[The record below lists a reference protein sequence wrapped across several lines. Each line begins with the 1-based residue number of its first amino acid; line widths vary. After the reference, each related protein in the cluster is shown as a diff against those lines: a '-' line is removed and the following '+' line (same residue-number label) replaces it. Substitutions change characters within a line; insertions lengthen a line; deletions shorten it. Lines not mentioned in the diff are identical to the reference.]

1 MGNSLRC
8 LDSLW
13 LFTLKHSPIPNRW
26 RVVRLESQPE
36 SDFDKA
42 EKMNRT
48 FGNFMESRYKLDFT
62 ANKIARI
69 LGSLYSM
76 EKKSVENLSLIV

>member
-1 MGNSLRC
+1 MGNSLSS
-8 LDSLW
+8 LDRVW
-13 LFTLKHSPIPNRW
+13 LVTLKHSAIPNRW
-26 RVVRLESQPE
+26 RLERLESQPE

-69 LGSLYSM
+69 LGSQHSM
-76 EKKSVENLSLIV
+76 EKKSVEN